1 MYKEVTGLAGKV
13 IALVIGISLFFSKMF
28 SSWLLKTQCFQLTE
42 CQPWILVMF
51 LEQKWAQSGA
61 EDDSCPHC
69 VLLQAC
75 IELHNNSFTSL
86 QHITQGPDGVFPN
99 SAQFHKYS
107 FGGAGKALRWPFFL
121 QYCGIR
127 AQESEAS
134 LGLEGRTEQLVK
146 AVRDALGMCLEPL
159 LMVFTENPDSSS
171 WL

>member
-1 MYKEVTGLAGKV
+1 MFLLKWKYPGYFIMYKDVTGLAGKV

-75 IELHNNSFTSL
+75 IELPNNSFTSL

-99 SAQFHKYS
+99 SAQLHKYS
-107 FGGAGKALRWPFFL
+107 FGGAGKALRWPFFSPAL
-121 QYCGIR
+121 WHPCSGEWSFTR
-127 AQESEAS
+127 S
-134 LGLEGRTEQLVK
+134 GRKNRTIGK
-146 AVRDALGMCLEPL
+146 G
-159 LMVFTENPDSSS
+159 S
-171 WL
+171 